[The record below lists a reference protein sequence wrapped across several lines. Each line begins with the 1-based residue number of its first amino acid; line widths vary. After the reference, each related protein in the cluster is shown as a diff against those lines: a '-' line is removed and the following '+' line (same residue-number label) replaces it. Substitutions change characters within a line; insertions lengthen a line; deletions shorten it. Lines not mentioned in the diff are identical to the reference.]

1 MFEKRDEK
9 SEVEEMNKV
18 VVSIGESKKSK
29 KEAKA
34 NVVVSI

>member
-1 MFEKRDEK
+1 MFEKRDKK

-18 VVSIGESKKSK
+18 VLSFGESKKWK